1 MTGRGRGFLLV
12 EVLTALVVGS
22 VVGAI
27 VLAAGRWFVLSS
39 ERVSRLLLA
48 RDRGERVLSYLEP
61 RVLHAGLGL
70 SSCRTGSLLRRA
82 FGYGSSGAP
91 LVATWT
97 DRSRPLQVYK
107 TLGGAS
113 PEPAGDEGGVFR
125 GSGLCLLYA
134 VPSGIVLGT
143 AGGGPVS
150 LDPGEGARFSVLSGS
165 LGDWGSTASA
175 VGRSRDLRSWVSLP
189 LTGYPFFIEGHSGAE
204 VSLELAAGVPGPV
217 EVPPIN
223 DLFLMRG
230 ERFGVINGT
239 LCFQELRTAWY
250 PPYFQPLEDGVL
262 ALWFEW
268 RPALKCLDLWVL
280 TSGGPAV
287 FGPASRPPS
296 WPVEAPWR
304 AAFSRHELHVSRA
317 SWRAENL

>member
-12 EVLTALVVGS
+12 EVLTALMVGA
-22 VVGAI
+22 VVGAA

-91 LVATWT
+91 MVATWT

-107 TLGGAS
+107 KLGGAS

-134 VPSGIVLGT
+134 CLLYTSD
-143 AGGGPVS
+143 AA
-150 LDPGEGARFSVLSGS
+150 D
-165 LGDWGSTASA
+165 
-175 VGRSRDLRSWVSLP
+175 
-189 LTGYPFFIEGHSGAE
+189 
-204 VSLELAAGVPGPV
+204 EL
-217 EVPPIN
+217 
-223 DLFLMRG
+223 
-230 ERFGVINGT
+230 
-239 LCFQELRTAWY
+239 
-250 PPYFQPLEDGVL
+250 
-262 ALWFEW
+262 
-268 RPALKCLDLWVL
+268 
-280 TSGGPAV
+280 
-287 FGPASRPPS
+287 
-296 WPVEAPWR
+296 
-304 AAFSRHELHVSRA
+304 
-317 SWRAENL
+317 

>member
-287 FGPASRPPS
+287 FGPVPRPPS
-296 WPVEAPWR
+296 WPGEAPWR
-304 AAFSRHELHVSRA
+304 SVFSRHELHVSRA